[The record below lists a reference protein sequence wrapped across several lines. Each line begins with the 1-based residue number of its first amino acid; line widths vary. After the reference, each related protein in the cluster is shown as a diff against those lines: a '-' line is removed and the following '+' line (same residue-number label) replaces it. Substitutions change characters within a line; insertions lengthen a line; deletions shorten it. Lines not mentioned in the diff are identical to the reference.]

1 MGLMDLDIERVER
14 KQRAADQ
21 QYRYGSSALRKEAAP
36 DEAAVK
42 AYNTQV
48 EGFKNSA
55 FHRADRPEE
64 VWQIIGGWISPNG
77 AYALAPVRG
86 DSAGYNYYGPGGV
99 PDFTYYHGAGTGM
112 YAGQDPY
119 INGQTGGWN
128 MWYQNAAGKTLRSAD
143 DGSAVIGRP
152 NLQSNMYASWDDRP
166 FVAPIT
172 AAQKEA
178 ATAADTRLKDVG
190 VRGEGLMA
198 EHTAATQRTEKE
210 ADRLAMTPGIGD
222 NTTSAPRSDAF
233 ADTNVFQSIV
243 DWLK

>member
-48 EGFKNSA
+48 EGFKSSAVSRDNGNDLWNIVGWVSANPGYEKVVAHDLSLGGSQWYHGGAGNMYRGSFSSNSG
-55 FHRADRPEE
+55 
-64 VWQIIGGWISPNG
+64 GGWYWGDTDKATIRSATDGTPLSALPANNSESPSD
-77 AYALAPVRG
+77 A
-86 DSAGYNYYGPGGV
+86 
-99 PDFTYYHGAGTGM
+99 GM
-112 YAGQDPY
+112 Y
-119 INGQTGGWN
+119 
-128 MWYQNAAGKTLRSAD
+128 
-143 DGSAVIGRP
+143 
-152 NLQSNMYASWDDRP
+152 YASWNDKP

-172 AAQKEA
+172 QEQKTE

-190 VRGEGLMA
+190 TRGEGLMA
-198 EHTAATQRTEKE
+198 EHAAATQRTEKE